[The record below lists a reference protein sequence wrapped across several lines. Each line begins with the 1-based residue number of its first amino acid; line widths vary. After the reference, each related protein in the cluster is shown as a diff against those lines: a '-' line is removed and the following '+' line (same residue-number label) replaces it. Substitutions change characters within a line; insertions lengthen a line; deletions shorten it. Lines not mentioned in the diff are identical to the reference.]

1 MIWSL
6 FKDKPEAKTPEH
18 KPIVFGGWQYAP
30 QPDITAYELAMLSP
44 VFGAM
49 MVRADVKPY
58 IEKNEL
64 TRHFIIPIKEQDDQT
79 IS

>member
-6 FKDKPEAKTPEH
+6 FKDKEGARVPEFKA
-18 KPIVFGGWQYAP
+18 IAFGKWQYAP
-30 QPDITAYELAMLSP
+30 QLDITAYELAMLAP

-58 IEKNEL
+58 IEKNNL
-64 TRHFIIPIKEQDDQT
+64 KRHFIITEEE
-79 IS
+79 